1 MSNATVSSQVFVVRN
16 AGALSS
22 VSSGTMVLYA
32 DGTYLYAQDSSG
44 NIYNLSSPTA
54 SMLSIAANDLTDITI
69 TSVANGHILQYNSSS
84 AQWENGAISLDIDDL
99 ADVNAPTPTD
109 GYVLTWVTSANEWQ
123 AVAATATVTALNNVG
138 DVNASPTNGQALV
151 WNSSAGEWQE
161 GDVVSGFSITDGSTT
176 ETVASA
182 ETITFANGT
191 GTTATVDIGKIVSFD
206 LNANLDNL
214 NDVSAGSPN
223 PDDIL
228 QWSGAAWVNGTLS
241 IDDLSDVDTT
251 SVTPSANQV
260 LLWDGAQWEPG
271 DAAPVVTA
279 TTFMFYSASYAPAW
293 RADETTSSAYNLIK
307 AQDIGQVH
315 AWKLAAIA
323 NPLPEP
329 SNGAGSGVNVLTAG
343 GGSATE
349 IHSEVYVDQQNVLT
363 LLNTGSNGTDA
374 RTEIFVDTSV
384 LVTDAEGLWTK
395 VVWNRDIHKQFGITS
410 NTTAVPTPS
419 GGKALSYIYFDID
432 FLASGGSPST
442 TLTFD
447 LDLQFGVRGYQEID
461 TGTGTLGSLTND
473 YASAIS
479 VTGIDLDSTALT
491 DTSRVKV
498 EADGDSRRVFIYL
511 TPSEIETFIGK
522 IINRSSESSSGVYT
536 YSGFAEIAI
545 LLKNFS
551 TDVGTNS
558 VGSGI
563 YLTDAIFQS
572 FLID

>member
-16 AGALSS
+16 AGSLSA

-32 DGTYLYAQDSSG
+32 DGTDVYAKDSAG
-44 NIYNLSSPTA
+44 NTYNLSHPSA
-54 SMLSIAANDLTDITI
+54 SALSIAANDLTDITI
-69 TSVANGHILQYNSSS
+69 TSVANGHILQYNNSTS
-84 AQWENGAISLDIDDL
+84 QWENGAISLDIDDL
-99 ADVNAPTPTD
+99 ADVNAPTPTN
-109 GYVLTWVTSANEWQ
+109 GYVLTWVSSANEWQ

-138 DVNASPTNGQALV
+138 NVNASPTNGQALV
-151 WNSSAGEWQE
+151 WNNSALEWQE
-161 GDVVSGFSITDGSTT
+161 GNVVSGFSITDGSTT
-176 ETVASA
+176 EAVASA
-182 ETITFANGT
+182 ESITFSNGT
-191 GTTATVDIGKIVSFD
+191 GTTANVGLGRIVTFN
-206 LNANLDNL
+206 LNADLDDL
-214 NDVSAGSPN
+214 NDVSAGSPST
-223 PDDIL
+223 DEIL
-228 QWSGAAWVNGTLS
+228 QWSGSAWVNGTLS

-251 SVTPSANQV
+251 SAAPSANQV
-260 LLWDGAQWEPG
+260 LLWDGSQWEPG
-271 DAAPVVTA
+271 NAAPVVTA
-279 TTFMFYSASYAPAW
+279 TTLLFYSASYAPAW
-293 RADETTSSAYNLIK
+293 RAGGSSSAYNLIK
-307 AQDIGQVH
+307 AQDIGQVQS
-315 AWKLAAIA
+315 WKLAAIA

-329 SNGAGSGVNVLTAG
+329 SNGAGSGVTVLTAG

-384 LVTDAEGLWTK
+384 LGTDTEGLWTK

-432 FLASGGSPST
+432 FLASSPST

-447 LDLQFGVRGYQEID
+447 LDLQFGVGGYVEID
-461 TGTGTLGSLTND
+461 TGTGTMGSPTND

-479 VTGIDLDSTALT
+479 VTGIDLDSGALT
-491 DTSRVKV
+491 DTARVKV
-498 EADGDSRRVFIYL
+498 TADGDSRRVTIYL
-511 TPSEIETFIGK
+511 TPSEIETFVGK

-536 YSGFAEIAI
+536 YSGFAEVAI

-551 TDVGTNS
+551 IDVGTNS
-558 VGSGI
+558 AGSGI